1 MEIYILRH
9 GIAEEAK
16 GADSERALTQDG
28 KKKLREVLRL
38 ARELEVAPAL
48 ILTSPYK
55 RALETAELAADV
67 LGSKEPLVT
76 TEALVPTAAPEDVW
90 HEIRTYKNVDD
101 LMVVGHEPLLSSVIG
116 FLLGDLSLQI
126 DLKKGGLTRVTV
138 DQFGPQ
144 PRGTLKWLL
153 PPKVALA
160 G

>member
-9 GIAEEAK
+9 GIAEEAR
-16 GADSERALTQDG
+16 GADSERALTQEG

-38 ARELEVAPAL
+38 ARELEVSPSL

-67 LGSKEPLVT
+67 LGSKEPLIT
-76 TEALVPTAAPEDVW
+76 AEALVPTGAPEDVW
-90 HEIRTYKNVDD
+90 HEIRTHKNADE
-101 LMVVGHEPLLSSVIG
+101 LMVVGHEPLLSTLIG
-116 FLLGDLSLQI
+116 FLLGYPSMQI
-126 DLKKGGLTRVTV
+126 DLKKGGLARVTI